1 MPTHINNYL
10 LGHKKSKNR
19 IASAEE
25 KHPGTLRPSRSTA
38 RSGTWNIPFIITTE
52 GQKMECMPM
61 CTVMQFATIED
72 CVGACH
78 ITWSTSIATLEMTAE
93 LRSLD
98 PGISLEADDV
108 DSDSAEEGE
117 CSPTLKARDLR

>member
-1 MPTHINNYL
+1 MCVREHA
-10 LGHKKSKNR
+10 
-19 IASAEE
+19 IAF
-25 KHPGTLRPSRSTA
+25 
-38 RSGTWNIPFIITTE
+38 SG
-52 GQKMECMPM
+52 G
-61 CTVMQFATIED
+61 
-72 CVGACH
+72 CH